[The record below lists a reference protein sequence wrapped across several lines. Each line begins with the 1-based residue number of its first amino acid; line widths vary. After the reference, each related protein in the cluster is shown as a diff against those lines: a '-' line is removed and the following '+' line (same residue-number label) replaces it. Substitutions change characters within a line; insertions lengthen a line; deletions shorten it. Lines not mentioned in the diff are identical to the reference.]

1 MSLRIV
7 LSIALISLLTA
18 CASTDYAQTVEA
30 KYPPIGSFVEVE
42 GLDIHYVDEGA
53 GPAVILIHGAN
64 SNIRDWKFALIDK
77 LKAKHRV
84 IAFDRPGLGYSDR
97 PATGGDAP
105 AEQARILKA
114 AADKLGA
121 GKAVILGHSF
131 GGAVAAAWTLDYP
144 EDVTGLISLA
154 GATYDWGGSGGAL
167 YSIAA
172 SSAGSI
178 LGSAARAYVSGDR
191 ALGLVDDAFAPNESI
206 PGYAEYLGVELALR
220 PEAFHH
226 NSTDINRLSSHLAA
240 QSLRYPGIK
249 HPVVLIHGDADK
261 TVGLAAHSLR
271 FYDAVENG
279 SLVVV
284 PGVGHMIHQVS
295 QPRIIKAIE
304 RLAGTDAEG

>member
-1 MSLRIV
+1 MSLRI
-7 LSIALISLLTA
+7 LISLILVSLLTA
-18 CASTDYAQTVEA
+18 CASSDYAQTVEA
-30 KYPPIGSFVEVE
+30 KYPPIGSFIEVD
-42 GLDIHYVDEGA
+42 GLNIHYIDEGS

-64 SNIRDWKFALIDK
+64 SNLRDWKFALVDK
-77 LKAKHRV
+77 LTAKHRV

-97 PATGGDAP
+97 PATGGDIP

-114 AADKLGA
+114 AADKLGV

-131 GGAVAAAWTLDYP
+131 GGAVAAAWTVDYP

-167 YSIAA
+167 YSIGA
-172 SSAGSI
+172 SSAGGI

-191 ALGLVDDAFAPNESI
+191 ALGLVNDAFAPNDPI

-220 PEAFHH
+220 PETFRH
-226 NSTDINRLSSHLAA
+226 NSTDINRLSGHLAT
-240 QSLRYPGIK
+240 QSQRYPSINQ
-249 HPVVLIHGDADK
+249 PVVLIHGDADK
-261 TVGLAAHSLR
+261 TVGLEAHSLR

-279 SLVVV
+279 RLVVV

-295 QPRIIKAIE
+295 QPRIIQAIE
-304 RLAGTDAEG
+304 RLAGTEDQ